1 MPARTSARRKHTNIV
16 TTTTLIRTYHHVYKV
31 RAGGTVQGKVTRCID
46 DEAAG
51 FGNCWMTTAGKNA
64 DACTSC
70 NRKQYRSA
78 SSVIAKQLVL
88 LSFRHQELGD
98 FGVVLGFLARGVMA
112 QPLYVQLLELH
123 CSALRSFVTVV
134 SDKAVNRNVRA
145 VVRIEEIVPER
156 GAGGNAF
163 GRRVSEH
170 FSKE

>member
-1 MPARTSARRKHTNIV
+1 
-16 TTTTLIRTYHHVYKV
+16 
-31 RAGGTVQGKVTRCID
+31 
-46 DEAAG
+46 
-51 FGNCWMTTAGKNA
+51 MTTAGKNA

-70 NRKQYRSA
+70 NRNQHRSA
-78 SSVIAKQLVL
+78 SSVIASTASVMRFCTATAALGLKQLVL
-88 LSFRHQELGD
+88 LSFHLQKLGD
-98 FGVVLGFLARGVMA
+98 FGSVLGFLARGVMA

-134 SDKAVNRNVRA
+134 SDKAVNRNVSS

-156 GAGGNAF
+156 GAGGNAL